1 MTHNT
6 MTRQIEYT
14 NEVRTVL
21 LKERCFTTS
30 HHYFFEVKVARND
43 SKYIVIDQRRKVGD
57 QYVGEKMRL
66 FEDEMLEFQRILQ
79 KTIHFA
85 LNPPQPVI
93 AEPMSIPPA
102 PNPVPSGL
110 PLNPSPVSSKPS
122 ASTAEIDSSL
132 YPAFFDELLTTN
144 DWRKFEE
151 YTHYLLKLL
160 GIQTAYSF
168 LNQDQAGR
176 ADGFFKFGNLA
187 VIYDCT
193 LRRQQNVDDFKQNQ
207 IVNYCNLLQQ
217 GRIDI
222 SEEII
227 EEFHSHRQQVWII
240 TQENSRRIKT
250 INGVEIKEV
259 SIRDIMA
266 IYKQRLVSNVNDPL
280 LELLLRDI

>member
-1 MTHNT
+1 MTEQT
-6 MTRQIEYT
+6 YYT
-14 NEVRTVL
+14 NEVRTTL
-21 LKERCFTTS
+21 LNERLSTTS
-30 HHYFFEVKVARND
+30 HHYFFEVKIAKNGH
-43 SKYIVIDQRRKVGD
+43 KYIVFTQRKKVGD
-57 QYVGEKMRL
+57 QFIGVKIRI

-79 KTIHFA
+79 KSIHFA
-85 LNPPQPVI
+85 LSPPQPTV
-93 AEPMSIPPA
+93 AQSTPPPPA
-102 PNPVPSGL
+102 FNPPISNQPLHPSQDQSLG
-110 PLNPSPVSSKPS
+110 PSNPSVS
-122 ASTAEIDSSL
+122 TQEFDSSL

-193 LRRQQNVDDFKQNQ
+193 LRREQNVDDFKQNQ

-266 IYKQRLVSNVNDPL
+266 IYKQRLVSAVNDPL